1 MIYIYAI
8 YVLLGIVAVLMFLL
22 YKELRCISKQ
32 IAESSG
38 IVIKNKDTF
47 TVFRNW
53 LSE

>member
-1 MIYIYAI
+1 MIYIYVI

-22 YKELRCISKQ
+22 YKELRYISRQ

-38 IVIKNKDTF
+38 IIIKSKDTF
-47 TVFRNW
+47 KVLRNW

>member
-1 MIYIYAI
+1 MIYIYI
-8 YVLLGIVAVLMFLL
+8 LYVLLGIVAVLMFLL
-22 YKELRCISKQ
+22 YKELRYISRQ

-47 TVFRNW
+47 AIFRNW

>member
-1 MIYIYAI
+1 MIYIYVI

-22 YKELRCISKQ
+22 YKELRYISRQ
-32 IAESSG
+32 IVESSG

-47 TVFRNW
+47 KVFRNW

>member
-1 MIYIYAI
+1 MIYIYVI

-22 YKELRCISKQ
+22 YKELRYISRQ
-32 IAESSG
+32 IVESGG

-47 TVFRNW
+47 EVFRNW